1 MNKRLCVAIAAC
13 GLASGILAEEVQFSD
28 TPKSVQNTV
37 NRNLNGGVVKT
48 IDKKV
53 KDGRTVYDVAIRR
66 EGKDKDIRV
75 DADGKLMAS
84 DTSAAVNITTDKND
98 GKILGV
104 VPAPS
109 HDDKTVKGE
118 ANVGDHKVKI
128 EGNVDTQNDRDL
140 NKNRS
145 ANAES
150 KFKVHDYGSTATVE
164 TDSGNHK
171 IIHKGDGK
179 LLGFIPWKKPQN
191 KMEVEVKTDSDS
203 NVGAPPSSS
212 SGTK

>member
-1 MNKRLCVAIAAC
+1 MNKRLCIAIAAC
-13 GLASGILAEEVQFSD
+13 GLASGVLAEEVQFSD

-66 EGKDKDIRV
+66 EGKDKEIRV

-84 DTSAAVNITTDKND
+84 DTSAAVNITSDKNG

-104 VPAPS
+104 VPAPG

-118 ANVGDHKVKI
+118 ANVGDNKVKI
-128 EGNVDTQNDRDL
+128 EGNVDTKNNADL
-140 NKNRS
+140 NRNR
-145 ANAES
+145 ANTEPR
-150 KFKVHDYGSTATVE
+150 FKVEDYGSKVTVD
-164 TDSGNHK
+164 TDSDNHK

-179 LLGFIPWKKPQN
+179 LLGFIPWKKPQK
-191 KMEVEVKTDSDS
+191 KMEIEVKTDSDS
-203 NVGAPPSSS
+203 NVGAPPSST